1 VPSPK
6 AVYISFSTVDHACI
20 MRGTATFGY
29 RMFGVARP
37 PYRGVTRLNPVAA
50 RIAADLSGAGLAAWL
65 WLLLCPG
72 APAPLAA
79 AAPAL
84 AVALL
89 AATGSY
95 RSRLPRL
102 SGGFSPALWLGI
114 APAVAAP
121 AHAGGGDGVLMP
133 ALWLATLLVL
143 ALGLGR
149 ALLAAALAGRLGR
162 LCAARTV
169 LAGADPAAAGW
180 VQAAGPDHRLIG
192 YVADRPDP
200 AMAAACPATPWLGPP
215 VVLPELVRARRI
227 DQIVLTDP
235 DGADIPLLA
244 RLDVRLAVVLPLP
257 HGPRLVP
264 LAQPSLSDAARLL
277 KRAEDI
283 VGAALALAV
292 LGLPM
297 LLIALAIRLD
307 SRGPVLFAQTRTGLN
322 GRPFRMLKFRTMRA
336 DAADPHGSRQT
347 SRDDPR
353 LTRIGRLLRRSS
365 ADELPQLFNVLR
377 GEMSLIGPRPHALG
391 TRAAGRA
398 FDQVHRDYAARHR
411 LRPGL
416 TGLAQVRGHRGAL
429 ESEAK
434 LMARTESD
442 LDYVGGWS
450 LWRDLLILAR
460 TPWAVLRMRNAY

>member
-1 VPSPK
+1 
-6 AVYISFSTVDHACI
+6 
-20 MRGTATFGY
+20 
-29 RMFGVARP
+29 
-37 PYRGVTRLNPVAA
+37 
-50 RIAADLSGAGLAAWL
+50 
-65 WLLLCPG
+65 
-72 APAPLAA
+72 
-79 AAPAL
+79 
-84 AVALL
+84 
-89 AATGSY
+89 
-95 RSRLPRL
+95 
-102 SGGFSPALWLGI
+102 
-114 APAVAAP
+114 
-121 AHAGGGDGVLMP
+121 
-133 ALWLATLLVL
+133 
-143 ALGLGR
+143 
-149 ALLAAALAGRLGR
+149 
-162 LCAARTV
+162 
-169 LAGADPAAAGW
+169 
-180 VQAAGPDHRLIG
+180 
-192 YVADRPDP
+192 
-200 AMAAACPATPWLGPP
+200 

-283 VGAALALAV
+283 IGAALALGLLA
-292 LGLPM
+292 LPM

-336 DAADPHGSRQT
+336 DAADPHGRRQT

-353 LTRIGRLLRRSS
+353 LTRIGRLLRRTSC
-365 ADELPQLFNVLR
+365 DELPQLFNVLR

-429 ESEAK
+429 ETEAK

-442 LDYVGGWS
+442 LDYVSGWS